1 MNNPTKLPL
10 NRFNALER
18 NLVRPV
24 ANQHLRQSFILLFG
38 GLAILL
44 ISLGGECEKWGF
56 LSGLI
61 SEPVWMYDAWK
72 NRQWGVVI
80 MAVWWGFFYA
90 YGLAVR
96 L

>member
-1 MNNPTKLPL
+1 MNLTPTPI
-10 NRFNALER
+10 NCFNALER
-18 NLVRPV
+18 ILVRLV
-24 ANQHLRQSFILLFG
+24 ANQHIRQSFILFFS